1 MQYGKH
7 LRELTAEVT
16 AFALLQASIVLL
28 HKNNLLLFGI
38 LLVEALVA
46 LRLWHEPHD
55 VAFLLVIAV
64 LGSAAE
70 AVFVHFDV
78 WRYANPTAL
87 GMPVWFPVSFGLAG
101 LIGQRI
107 ARTILALWQEWHSR
121 QTGAA

>member
-1 MQYGKH
+1 MQYGNH
-7 LRELTAEVT
+7 LRELTVEVT
-16 AFALLQASIVLL
+16 AFALLPATIVLL
-28 HKNNLLLFGI
+28 YKNNSLLFGI

-55 VAFLLVIAV
+55 IAFLLVIGM

-70 AVFVHFDV
+70 AVFVYFDV

-101 LIGQRI
+101 LIVQ
-107 ARTILALWQEWHSR
+107 TILALWQELHSR
-121 QTGAA
+121 QTGVP